1 MQNRANKS
9 TNEDV
14 DYFLDITTEV
24 CPLTFVRTK
33 LLIETMT
40 RGSTAEVRLQGA
52 EPLQNVPRA
61 VAAQG
66 LVILDC
72 APEEPDAGPC
82 SVHRLRI
89 RKP

>member
-9 TNEDV
+9 TKEGP

-33 LLIETMT
+33 LLIETMR

-52 EPLQNVPRA
+52 EPLHNVPRA
-61 VAAQG
+61 VKSQG
-66 LVILDC
+66 LSVLELI
-72 APEEPDAGPC
+72 PEKPEAGPY

>member
-9 TNEDV
+9 THEDA
-14 DYFLDITTEV
+14 DYFLDITAEV

-61 VAAQG
+61 VEAQG
-66 LVILDC
+66 LSILELV
-72 APEEPDAGPC
+72 PEEPDAGAF
-82 SVHRLRI
+82 SIHRLRI
-89 RKP
+89 RKL

>member
-9 TNEDV
+9 TKKGD

-52 EPLQNVPRA
+52 EPLENVPRA
-61 VAAQG
+61 VKAQG
-66 LVILDC
+66 LSILELI
-72 APEEPDAGPC
+72 PEDPDAGPF

>member
-9 TNEDV
+9 TNEDA

-40 RGSTAEVRLQGA
+40 RGSTAEVRLHGA

-61 VAAQG
+61 VKAQG
-66 LVILDC
+66 LLILDC
-72 APEEPDAGPC
+72 VPEEPDAGPY

-89 RKP
+89 HKP